1 MGYNQGRVARPM
13 RKEIL
18 LIPLSLAIALV
29 AAEGLLRA
37 FPMLLPLELQI
48 ALEDS
53 PEARGVSHPYVG
65 NLHTPSGALV
75 VRTSEFELSYPTDAH
90 GFNNADPWPAT
101 ADIVAVGDSLTFGYG
116 VAPDEAWPAL
126 IARKLPNTKVINLG
140 LIGAGPQQHLR
151 IYETFGVPLEPRIL
165 LIGFFPA
172 NDFWDAEMFDAWL
185 KSGVG
190 GNYMVWRD
198 FGGDNDERI
207 GFLREALRNSYL
219 YNWARFVREIYR
231 NWRAGEPKD
240 LQLANGSHLK
250 LRPDDL
256 AQKTASIKPGNPV
269 FELAV
274 DALERINGIATSHG
288 TRVIVILQPGKEE
301 TYLPL
306 VDGTT
311 TDPGAPLRAA
321 LEVRGIEY
329 LNLLPVFREHAKAGA
344 NLFFEIDG
352 HPNLKGYRLIA
363 EEVLAHLEGN
373 AERYG
378 LDSANSAQ
386 NW

>member
-1 MGYNQGRVARPM
+1 MDVARPM
-13 RKEIL
+13 RIEIL

-53 PEARGVSHPYVG
+53 PETRGISHPYIG
-65 NLHTPSGALV
+65 NLHTPSGTLI
-75 VRTSEFELSYPTDAH
+75 VRTSEFEIPYPTDRH

-116 VAPDEAWPAL
+116 VTPDEAWPAL

-172 NDFWDAEMFDAWL
+172 NDFWDAEMFEAWL

-198 FGGDNDERI
+198 FGRDSGEQI
-207 GFLREALRNSYL
+207 ASLRGALRTAIST
-219 YNWARFVREIYR
+219 IG
-231 NWRAGEPKD
+231 RASFGKSTGIGG
-240 LQLANGSHLK
+240 Q
-250 LRPDDL
+250 
-256 AQKTASIKPGNPV
+256 GNPKACSWPMA
-269 FELAV
+269 AV
-274 DALERINGIATSHG
+274 SSSGRKTWREKRHTSNQETPYSSWLSTHLSAS
-288 TRVIVILQPGKEE
+288 TRSRP
-301 TYLPL
+301 
-306 VDGTT
+306 
-311 TDPGAPLRAA
+311 AMARA
-321 LEVRGIEY
+321 
-329 LNLLPVFREHAKAGA
+329 
-344 NLFFEIDG
+344 
-352 HPNLKGYRLIA
+352 
-363 EEVLAHLEGN
+363 
-373 AERYG
+373 
-378 LDSANSAQ
+378 
-386 NW
+386 